1 MIVTCVPNII
11 CLNFR
16 KFYALLTIQLS
27 ISTGL
32 IIIVTVSNIFS
43 RPTYEYVDEHS
54 YAKWGDVD
62 YSQYVKINVLIGC
75 LFGFSAILAFLG
87 LVSEEMKKFPWNLL
101 VIIGYSVL
109 QGFTGAILR
118 ATYLVAIFFSF
129 SLILFQQMRSNL
141 VLHLPSGWIKLIAT
155 W

>member
-1 MIVTCVPNII
+1 MIVTCVPNVI

-32 IIIVTVSNIFS
+32 IIVVTVSNIFS

-129 SLILFQQMRSNL
+129 SLILIQQMRSNL
-141 VLHLPSGWIKLIAT
+141 VLHLPSG
-155 W
+155 